1 MKSEEH
7 FFTIGY
13 EGRKI
18 EDYIKSLL
26 THGVKVLI
34 DVRRN
39 PISRKKGFSKNSLAG
54 FLRNELIDYIH
65 MPELGISSDQ
75 RKNIKTDDD
84 YKKLFI
90 HYKKNELAENKTS
103 WPFVGGGY
111 LRVSCDQKNSSLDGF
126 TQTLP
131 PPPGSFAGFANH
143 AMFAASYF

>member
-18 EDYIKSLL
+18 DDYIESLL
-26 THGVKVLI
+26 AHGVKVLI

-54 FLRNELIDYIH
+54 FLRNHHIDYIH

-90 HYKKNELAENKTS
+90 HYKKNELAENQTS
-103 WPFVGGGY
+103 IRKIIDI
-111 LRVSCDQKNSSLDGF
+111 LQINKRVAITCFEREVEKCHRHCVSQAVA
-126 TQTLP
+126 TLH
-131 PPPGSFAGFANH
+131 GH
-143 AMFAASYF
+143 LLVEDI